1 MAEAETG
8 SPILAGLKRF
18 LWLWLPGL
26 VFFLMGL
33 HRAWLTGQAD
43 PWDWAMP
50 GCVVMVVAGFL
61 GGSHARFL
69 LLWAGLGWI
78 GAALLFCGIASARL
92 PQAWAIVGLALLCAL
107 SGGGSMLLRGGAK
120 LRILGVVAL
129 ILAAL
134 LLWRGPAQPIQ
145 PIAERPKLAVLTGLP
160 LFWTEDGSG
169 QRREAPI
176 ILLLA
181 ARFSIVPLDSPG
193 QLAGSRA
200 RLLLLAQPR
209 ALTPE
214 ALVEIDRWVR
224 RGGKAVVFADPALR
238 WPSTLPLGDR
248 RRAPVSAYALDPLQ
262 KRWGIQPVRMEQG
275 DIRAFLADGSLV
287 TAIGS
292 TLFRNGIVAERR
304 IGSGGVNWVGDVDML
319 DDRLW
324 LADPARPFDPRVWS
338 ADTPALIAR
347 WLGKPMTSDRRW
359 MRAERDVAAA
369 LRWALIGGTIWAIL
383 GAWLLRKRLRPLS
396 SLPSFQEGITSTH

>member
-1 MAEAETG
+1 MKAETG
-8 SPILAGLKRF
+8 SPILAGVKRF

-26 VFFLMGL
+26 GVFLMGL

-43 PWDWAMP
+43 PWDWALP
-50 GCVVMVVAGFL
+50 ACVVVVVAGFL

-78 GAALLFCGIASARL
+78 GTAFLFCGVASARL
-92 PQAWAIVGLALLCAL
+92 PQVWAILGLALLIAL

-120 LRILGVVAL
+120 FRIFGVVAL

-160 LFWTEDGSG
+160 LFWAEDGSG
-169 QRREAPI
+169 KRWEAPI
-176 ILLLA
+176 ISLLA
-181 ARFSIVPLDSPG
+181 ARFSIMPLDSPG
-193 QLAGSRA
+193 QLAGSPA

-262 KRWGIQPVRMEQG
+262 KRWGIEPVRMAQG
-275 DIRAFLADGSLV
+275 ESRTFLADGSLV
-287 TAIGS
+287 TTMGTMLFCD
-292 TLFRNGIVAERR
+292 TLVAERR
-304 IGSGGVNWVGDVDML
+304 IGAGAVIWVGDADML

-338 ADTPALIAR
+338 ADTPALVAR
-347 WLGKPMTSDRRW
+347 WLGMPMTSDHRW

-369 LRWALIGGTIWAIL
+369 LRWALITGMIWAIL
-383 GAWLLRKRLRPLS
+383 GAWLLRKQFRRLS
-396 SLPSFQEGITSTH
+396 VSPSRKEPIASTH